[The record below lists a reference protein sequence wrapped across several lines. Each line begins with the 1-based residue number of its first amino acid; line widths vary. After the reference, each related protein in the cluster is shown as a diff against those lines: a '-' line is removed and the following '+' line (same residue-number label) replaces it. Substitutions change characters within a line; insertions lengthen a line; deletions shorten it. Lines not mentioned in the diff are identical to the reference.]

1 MKVAIVCDWLIGVGG
16 AERVVLEL
24 HNLYPDAP
32 IYTSQYDPSKID
44 WFKDAD
50 VRTGWLQKLPKSL
63 RKFLPALRAWYFSH
77 LDLSDYDLI
86 ISSSG
91 AEAKGVR
98 TAPKQTWVTRLR
110 SRRGD
115 DEQRTETYEQYE
127 EGAAESATKNR
138 PKSSARV
145 AGSAGQQGAT
155 PRRPMH
161 ICYMHSPTHYYWI
174 RYDEYLKN
182 PGFGKLD
189 FLARVGLKI
198 LVGPLRRWDH
208 SAAQRPTH
216 IIANSTHTQ
225 NMIKKFYGRDSTVV
239 FPPVDTKRFSALT
252 PSPAMEVTGPAS
264 QNITTQTRAG
274 FVTAGRQTPYK
285 RIDLPVQA
293 CTNLELPLV
302 VIGNGPEHRKL
313 ERMAGKS
320 VTFLTGKSDEEVAH
334 YFQTALAFIFPNMD
348 DFGIVAVE
356 ALAAGTPVIAYKAG
370 GALDYII
377 EGKTGLFFD
386 KQDVSSLEKVLKDF
400 NPDRF
405 NSSEI
410 QKYADKFSIAN
421 FAKNMREF
429 INSKGRN

>member
-1 MKVAIVCDWLIGVGG
+1 MASTPKKVAIVCDWLTGTGG

-24 HNLYPDAP
+24 HRMFPDAP

-91 AEAKGVR
+91 AEAKGV
-98 TAPKQTWVTRLR
+98 K
-110 SRRGD
+110 
-115 DEQRTETYEQYE
+115 
-127 EGAAESATKNR
+127 
-138 PKSSARV
+138 
-145 AGSAGQQGAT
+145 AGSKT
-155 PRRPMH
+155 H

-174 RYDEYLKN
+174 RYNEYLKN

-225 NMIKKFYGRDSTVV
+225 NMIKKFYGRDSTVI
-239 FPPVDTKRFSALT
+239 FPPVDTKRFSALI

-293 CTNLELPLV
+293 CTDLELPLV

-370 GALDYII
+370 GALDYIV

-386 KQDVSSLEKVLKDF
+386 KQDVNSLEKVLKDF

-410 QKYADKFSIAN
+410 QKYADKYSIAN